1 MTLDSGR
8 LMGYYGIMKTYKVK
22 YYEDSTFNPDM
33 ARRHSSKH
41 ETIVVEDGADVIKE
55 WYKKH
60 EPQSA
65 RMIFMEAEEVLSV

>member
-1 MTLDSGR
+1 
-8 LMGYYGIMKTYKVK
+8 
-22 YYEDSTFNPDM
+22 M